1 MITVYHIPI
10 SFAIIPPHF
19 SCIYF
24 RTSVFILAD
33 TVGTVNHFPAKNG
46 PRDHPRSVQYVGL
59 GFDDFQDLHGASLDT
74 DAAGDALG
82 SGGVL
87 VLDDQAEGAGL
98 GALAAAG
105 AQLLA
110 DHVHAGLGI
119 LGDGTVGAGLGAQT
133 ALGADLGLGS
143 ALALHDLDAGLGDII
158 DLVECLGASLDTL
171 QAGHALRVFLNS
183 ELLHITNP
191 LCFYIIHKYYTGNGE
206 KKQPKKQENP
216 NFLVTCR

>member
-1 MITVYHIPI
+1 M
-10 SFAIIPPHF
+10 
-19 SCIYF
+19 
-24 RTSVFILAD
+24 RLLWRQ
-33 TVGTVNHFPAKNG
+33 FPN
-46 PRDHPRSVQYVGL
+46 RGL
-59 GFDDFQDLHGASLDT
+59 LLDDLQDLHGAGLDT

-82 SGGVL
+82 SGGTLAVG
-87 VLDDQAEGAGL
+87 DNQTEGAGL

-158 DLVECLGASLDTL
+158 DLVESLGASLDTL
-171 QAGHALRVFLNS
+171 QAGHALGALLERQLLHIIDLLFRVFLTHPLYYGYRKKS
-183 ELLHITNP
+183 IDIFQIFSIITAN
-191 LCFYIIHKYYTGNGE
+191 
-206 KKQPKKQENP
+206 
-216 NFLVTCR
+216 CRG